1 MEFMAF
7 VLSVYF
13 LGIAYIR
20 FSLEKEQKELIRK
33 ACLSH
38 PYSAKYLRKDK
49 NDSNLSPN
57 RKVHIKT
64 VLRNTASNVA

>member
-7 VLSVYF
+7 VLGVYL

-20 FSLEKEQKELIRK
+20 FSLEKEQKELVRK

-38 PYSAKYLRKDK
+38 PHSAKYLRKNED
-49 NDSNLSPN
+49 NSNLLSN
-57 RKVHIKT
+57 HKTHIKT
-64 VLRNTASNVA
+64 VLRGTASNIA